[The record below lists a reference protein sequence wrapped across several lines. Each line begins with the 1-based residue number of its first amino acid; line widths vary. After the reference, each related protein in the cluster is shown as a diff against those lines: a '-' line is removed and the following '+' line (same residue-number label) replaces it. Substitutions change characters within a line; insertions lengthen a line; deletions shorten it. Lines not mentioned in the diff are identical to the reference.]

1 MMKARL
7 AVLVGLVLS
16 APAAAQPLVEGRVRL
31 SSGEPAAAVQVLVFD
46 LTDLQRG
53 PVAQAT
59 TDGSGRFGLP
69 SLIEA
74 LPQSFTLGPNYP
86 NPFNPSTIIPYQ
98 LPAAAPVRL
107 EVFNLLGQ
115 HIATLVDQEEPAGF
129 HTAAWDATNAA
140 GQAVAAGVYLY
151 RLKAGDQHQTRRM
164 VLIDGQA
171 GGVGAGAWTSAA
183 APAAEA
189 AQQRYGLAVAGAGVV
204 AWADADFR
212 VGPGMAPLDIVVEA
226 VDGAPRGK
234 VLTGGILGDVNGDGR
249 VDFFDALLVALYS
262 VDPSLVLP
270 NDGRISLGDVNADG
284 RVDLTDAHLIA
295 AYLNDPSD
303 PSLPPGIDGT
313 NDAHLIAAY
322 PSGSRHRAG
331 AQP

>member
-98 LPAAAPVRL
+98 LPAAMHVRL

-115 HIATLVDQEEPAGF
+115 RVATLVDGEQPAGF
-129 HTAAWDATNAA
+129 HTASWDAT
-140 GQAVAAGVYLY
+140 
-151 RLKAGDQHQTRRM
+151 
-164 VLIDGQA
+164 DGELH
-171 GGVGAGAWTSAA
+171 T
-183 APAAEA
+183 
-189 AQQRYGLAVAGAGVV
+189 
-204 AWADADFR
+204 
-212 VGPGMAPLDIVVEA
+212 
-226 VDGAPRGK
+226 
-234 VLTGGILGDVNGDGR
+234 
-249 VDFFDALLVALYS
+249 
-262 VDPSLVLP
+262 
-270 NDGRISLGDVNADG
+270 
-284 RVDLTDAHLIA
+284 
-295 AYLNDPSD
+295 
-303 PSLPPGIDGT
+303 
-313 NDAHLIAAY
+313 
-322 PSGSRHRAG
+322 
-331 AQP
+331 